1 MNSVSTTR
9 NKNTGADGLGPNY
22 NFQHLVFTTKYRN
35 PVFDNGKIIEIARE
49 AFYHAA
55 GMHHL
60 TIKEL
65 SFGEDYAHVHMEV
78 SVPNTM
84 TVADAV
90 QLLKGYSSF
99 VLFKEIPS
107 LRKDWFWGG
116 AFWGKHYSNGSVGP
130 QGEEV
135 IQNYIT
141 RQDISGRFA
150 E

>member
-1 MNSVSTTR
+1 MDRVIYAK
-9 NKNTGADGLGPNY
+9 NKNTGTNDLGPNY

-35 PVFDNGKIIEIARE
+35 PAFDNGKIIEVARE

-55 GMHHL
+55 EVHHL

-78 SVPNTM
+78 SVPNTI
-84 TVADAV
+84 TVAYAV
-90 QLLKGYSSF
+90 QLLKGYSSY

-107 LRKDWFWGG
+107 LRKNWFWGG
-116 AFWGKHYSNGSVGP
+116 ELWGKHYSNGSVGP

-135 IQNYIT
+135 VQNYIT
-141 RQDISGRFA
+141 RQDIPGRFVK
-150 E
+150 